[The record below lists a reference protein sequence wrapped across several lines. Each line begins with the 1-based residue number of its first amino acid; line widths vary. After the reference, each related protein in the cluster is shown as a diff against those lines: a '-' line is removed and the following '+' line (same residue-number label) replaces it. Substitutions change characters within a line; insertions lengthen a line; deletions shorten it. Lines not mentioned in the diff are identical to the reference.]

1 MKTFKRVCLHSC
13 WGVVATATFF
23 SFALVPTNVSAQ
35 FAVFDVPHTVITSA
49 IKYLQGASFGDLVEG
64 VKKLEQISKVVRQA
78 GRGIEI
84 AKKSATV
91 IGKVNTISTT
101 LASDAHILDF
111 EYKGISRRF
120 EVMSDE
126 VELAVKDLSNIV
138 QTNGT
143 TMDDAGRLDLLNQ
156 AYERISKVD
165 NELSSI
171 FSYYQMVSRKRSRN
185 QADRAST
192 ARLYAS
198 AGRTINTINTKVAKD
213 FSKMLDDAF
222 AADKF
227 QNIDLEKEKGIRLS
241 IAEDVSK
248 ETARINNYVQGQEK
262 LKRSEFAI
270 GAALAYPKRTDSRCR
285 AMEDLAKTLSEVI
298 GEGIEASPEYQALLA
313 RAESCHIEVDN
324 YNDQQEALRQKFID
338 DQMIAGNFSQTY
350 SDMRRDMMYDGMKAI
365 FAKYGKTYNVPK

>member
-1 MKTFKRVCLHSC
+1 MKTFKRVGLHGC
-13 WGVVATATFF
+13 WVVIAIFF
-23 SFALVPTNVSAQ
+23 SFALVPTNANGQ

-120 EVMSDE
+120 EVMADE
-126 VELAVKDLSNIV
+126 VELAVKDLSNVV

-165 NELSSI
+165 NELSGI
-171 FSYYQMVSRKRSRN
+171 FSYYQMVSRKRARN

-222 AADKF
+222 ADDKF
-227 QNIDLEKEKGIRLS
+227 QNVDLEKEKGIRLA

-248 ETARINNYVQGQEK
+248 ETARVNNYVQGLEK
-262 LKRSEFAI
+262 LKRSEFAV
-270 GAALAYPKRTDSRCR
+270 GAAVAYPKRTDSRCR

-298 GEGIEASPEYQALLA
+298 GEGVEESPDYQALLA

-324 YNDQQEALRQKFID
+324 YNDQQEALRQKYID
-338 DQMIAGNFSQTY
+338 DQMVSGNFSQTY
-350 SDMRRDMMYDGMKAI
+350 SDMRRDMMYDAMKAI

>member
-1 MKTFKRVCLHSC
+1 MKTFKRVGLHSC
-13 WGVVATATFF
+13 WVVIAVFF
-23 SFALVPTNVSAQ
+23 SFALVPTNASGQ

-120 EVMSDE
+120 EVMADE
-126 VELAVKDLSNIV
+126 VELAVKDLSNVV

-171 FSYYQMVSRKRSRN
+171 FSYYQMVSRKRARN

-198 AGRTINTINTKVAKD
+198 AGRTINNINTKVAKD

-222 AADKF
+222 ANDKF
-227 QNIDLEKEKGIRLS
+227 QNVDLEKEKEIRLA

-262 LKRSEFAI
+262 LKRSEFAV
-270 GAALAYPKRTDSRCR
+270 GAALTYPKRTDSRCR

-298 GEGIEASPEYQALLA
+298 GEGVEASPEYQALLA

-350 SDMRRDMMYDGMKAI
+350 SDMRRDMMYEAMKAI